1 MECGKKG
8 TEGLSGHLIAL
19 ATICVWGST
28 FIFSKTLLS
37 VFTPLQIMLMR
48 FLVAYA
54 VLWCMYPKTEKTMAV
69 DNLGMFFMSLFA
81 DTAYFLCE
89 NNASGIPLRQT

>member
-1 MECGKKG
+1 MRNTRDTGDRGAGRDSCARSEAHQ
-8 TEGLSGHLIAL
+8 EGELSLIH
-19 ATICVWGST
+19 
-28 FIFSKTLLS
+28 IFSKTLLS
-37 VFTPLQIMLMR
+37 VFTPVQIMMMR

-54 VLWCMYPKTEKTMAV
+54 VLWCMYPKTEKTTAV

-89 NNASGIPLRQT
+89 NNALR